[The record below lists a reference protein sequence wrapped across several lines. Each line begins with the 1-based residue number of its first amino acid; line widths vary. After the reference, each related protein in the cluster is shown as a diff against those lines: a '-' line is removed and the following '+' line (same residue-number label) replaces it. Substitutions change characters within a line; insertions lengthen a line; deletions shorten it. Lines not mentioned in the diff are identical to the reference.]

1 MYYPIFKFGY
11 FLSNDACKSD
21 RSHRE
26 LSYESLLPKT
36 GVDTA
41 EKEPLEVADSA
52 AGENTELV
60 VNRLLKADL
69 ASIPGEI
76 AASKPASLKLSG
88 TET

>member
-1 MYYPIFKFGY
+1 MQKYVNLVDLVKSFIHDY
-11 FLSNDACKSD
+11 FFAKI
-21 RSHRE
+21 
-26 LSYESLLPKT
+26 

-41 EKEPLEVADSA
+41 ESEPLNVADLA

-60 VNRLLKADL
+60 INRLLKADL

-88 TET
+88 TEI

>member
-1 MYYPIFKFGY
+1 MLAKI
-11 FLSNDACKSD
+11 
-21 RSHRE
+21 
-26 LSYESLLPKT
+26 

-41 EKEPLEVADSA
+41 ENEPLKVADSA

-60 VNRLLKADL
+60 ISRLLKADL

-88 TET
+88 TEI